1 MKKYNQENY
10 SRYKQD
16 VKSSQPK
23 NKSWLDYNRDE
34 LIAKFLPL
42 AENLARKFST
52 ADQASGIQDISDLIQ
67 YGSIGLVNAVDKI
80 IWKTIFEADDPEKRL
95 KSFLAKRIKGA
106 IRRNVD
112 ANRGSMRIPEHK
124 LNEIRKSSPDDEK
137 AKAMFFNSILGS
149 IDEPDKQGMVL
160 EIPDEKPLL
169 DNSKLNKYL
178 MDLLHKHLNPK
189 EVDVIRMSYGLDC
202 DKKSATEIANHLG
215 IKGTSSYVRV
225 SQLKKQAIDK
235 LKERASYS
243 QLIDSL

>member
-1 MKKYNQENY
+1 
-10 SRYKQD
+10 
-16 VKSSQPK
+16 
-23 NKSWLDYNRDE
+23 
-34 LIAKFLPL
+34 
-42 AENLARKFST
+42 
-52 ADQASGIQDISDLIQ
+52 
-67 YGSIGLVNAVDKI
+67 
-80 IWKTIFEADDPEKRL
+80 
-95 KSFLAKRIKGA
+95 
-106 IRRNVD
+106 
-112 ANRGSMRIPEHK
+112 
-124 LNEIRKSSPDDEK
+124 
-137 AKAMFFNSILGS
+137 MFFNSILSS
-149 IDEPDKQGMVL
+149 IDEPDRQGMVL

-178 MDLLHKHLNPK
+178 MDLLHKHLSTK

>member
-10 SRYKQD
+10 SRYKKD
-16 VKSSQPK
+16 VKASQPEG
-23 NKSWLDYNRDE
+23 KSWDKYTRDE

-52 ADQASGIQDISDLIQ
+52 SDQASGIQDISDLIQ
-67 YGSIGLVNAVDKI
+67 YGNIGLINAVDKI
-80 IWKTIFEADDPEKRL
+80 VWKTIYEADEPLKRL
-95 KSFLAKRIKGA
+95 KSFLSKRIKGS

-124 LNEIRKSSPDDEK
+124 LNEIRKADPEDEK
-137 AKAMFFNSILGS
+137 AKALYFNSILSS
-149 IDEPDKQGMVL
+149 IDEPDKQGYIL
-160 EIPDEKPLL
+160 EIPEEKPEL
-169 DNSKLNKYL
+169 DNNKLNKYL
-178 MDLLHKHLNPK
+178 LKLLEEHLNRR
-189 EVDVIRMSYGLDC
+189 EIDVIRMSYGLDC
-202 DKKSATEIANHLG
+202 DKKSATEIAEFLG

-235 LKERASYS
+235 LKAKASYS